1 MIARIAAL
9 RLRVRF
15 RLAFKIGA
23 RDIVEQHVV
32 VDRKQLSAT
41 LGQMRLQGRL
51 VREQAIERAIE
62 PILVD
67 LLIAELQQIAKR
79 RAAIPVFG
87 DVQLARR
94 LAQSS
99 RHKHRRHLRPGD
111 AFLAHRQQAPAQ
123 LLKPQPT
130 PQGERHIHIAKP
142 TRALDANALQS
153 NGRRQV
159 FAAIIEQRRLFRGA
173 DQPTRKRARSIR
185 RDRLLDHPPS
195 NANAAHQAPITMNL
209 PILLANRMAQV
220 HAPSEPITGRAQG
233 RHYTLKSASLAT
245 QLLDPTRITLQKI
258 AKSAPKLRK
267 LG

>member
-1 MIARIAAL
+1 M
-9 RLRVRF
+9 
-15 RLAFKIGA
+15 
-23 RDIVEQHVV
+23 
-32 VDRKQLSAT
+32 
-41 LGQMRLQGRL
+41 
-51 VREQAIERAIE
+51 REQAIERAIE

-99 RHKHRRHLRPGD
+99 RHKHRRDLRPGD

-123 LLKPQPT
+123 LQPQPT

-153 NGRRQV
+153 NGRRQA
-159 FAAIIEQRRLFRGA
+159 FAAVIEQRRLFRGA
-173 DQPTRKRARSIR
+173 DQPTRKRARLNPSVFIKLAKV
-185 RDRLLDHPPS
+185 RDRPLDHPPS
-195 NANAAHQAPITMNL
+195 NVNAAHQAPITMNL

-220 HAPSEPITGRAQG
+220 HAPSEPITGRKKNAQG